1 VIDGYA
7 TLFSEIAAQG
17 EFDVLIVPA
26 GVGSLAAAAARFGA
40 ASGIQVIAAEPAT
53 AACLTASLAAGEPTR
68 VDTPGTAMA
77 GLDCAEVSAAAWPS
91 LRAGIRGTVTV
102 TDGEAHAAMRELA
115 AAGLAIGE
123 SGAAPLAAVRAL
135 AGELAPRSRV
145 VLIATEGPTDPAAYE
160 RVVASASA
168 PGGA

>member
-1 VIDGYA
+1 
-7 TLFSEIAAQG
+7 
-17 EFDVLIVPA
+17 
-26 GVGSLAAAAARFGA
+26 
-40 ASGIQVIAAEPAT
+40 
-53 AACLTASLAAGEPTR
+53 
-68 VDTPGTAMA
+68 
-77 GLDCAEVSAAAWPS
+77 
-91 LRAGIRGTVTV
+91 
-102 TDGEAHAAMRELA
+102 MRELA